1 VDVLISWPG
10 GDWQS
15 TARMV
20 AAIVG
25 GYLVVI
31 WLASVLWVYRDIRSR
46 TRDPISH
53 VTGVVIALAFPFIG
67 LPVYFVLRPG
77 DTLVEAYDR
86 QLEQEAILSEL
97 HAVSA
102 CPNCRRPIQD
112 EFMVCAHCASAL
124 REPCSNCSQLL
135 QFSWQHCPYCATRRV
150 QAAPQAAPQQPA
162 PAQAVPAPPL
172 EMEPPVEV
180 SLREEPS
187 AGDPNV
193 EERARARIG

>member
-1 VDVLISWPG
+1 MDVLISWPG
-10 GDWQS
+10 GDWQAA
-15 TARMV
+15 ARMV
-20 AAIVG
+20 GAVVG

-53 VTGVVIALAFPFIG
+53 VTGVVIALTFPFIG
-67 LPVYFVLRPG
+67 LPVYFVLRPSV
-77 DTLVEAYDR
+77 TLVEAYDR

-124 REPCSNCSQLL
+124 REPCSNCSKLL
-135 QFSWQHCPYCATRRV
+135 QFSWQHCPYCATPRA
-150 QAAPQAAPQQPA
+150 QAAPPRAAPSPS
-162 PAQAVPAPPL
+162 VSEPPL
-172 EMEPPVEV
+172 ELEPPAEV
-180 SLREEPS
+180 SLREQAPRGES
-187 AGDPNV
+187 GL
-193 EERARARIG
+193 EERARARTG

>member
-1 VDVLISWPG
+1 MDVLISWPG
-10 GDWQS
+10 GDWQA
-15 TARMV
+15 TARMAGAV
-20 AAIVG
+20 VG

-53 VTGVVIALAFPFIG
+53 VTGVVIALTFPFIG
-67 LPVYFVLRPG
+67 LPVYFVLRPSV
-77 DTLVEAYDR
+77 TLVEAYDR

-124 REPCSNCSQLL
+124 RQPCSNCSKLL
-135 QFSWQHCPYCATRRV
+135 QFSWQHCPYCATPRV
-150 QAAPQAAPQQPA
+150 QAAPPQAAPSQS
-162 PAQAVPAPPL
+162 VPEPPL
-172 EMEPPVEV
+172 ELEPPPEV
-180 SLREEPS
+180 SLREQPPRGEP
-187 AGDPNV
+187 GL

>member
-1 VDVLISWPG
+1 MDVLISWPG
-10 GDWQS
+10 GDWQA
-15 TARMV
+15 TARMAGAV
-20 AAIVG
+20 VG

-53 VTGVVIALAFPFIG
+53 VTGVVIALTFPFIG
-67 LPVYFVLRPG
+67 LPVYFVLRPSV
-77 DTLVEAYDR
+77 TLVEAYDR

-124 REPCSNCSQLL
+124 REPCSSCSKLL
-135 QFSWQHCPYCATRRV
+135 QFSWQHCPYCATPRA
-150 QAAPQAAPQQPA
+150 QAAPPQAAP
-162 PAQAVPAPPL
+162 AQSVPEPPL
-172 EMEPPVEV
+172 ELEPPTEV
-180 SLREEPS
+180 SLREQPS
-187 AGDPNV
+187 RGEAGL

>member
-1 VDVLISWPG
+1 MDVLISWPG
-10 GDWQS
+10 GDWQA
-15 TARMV
+15 TARMGGT
-20 AAIVG
+20 IVG

-53 VTGVVIALAFPFIG
+53 VTAVVIALAFPFIG

-77 DTLVEAYDR
+77 VTLVEAYDR

-102 CPNCRRPIQD
+102 CPNCRRPVQD
-112 EFMVCAHCASAL
+112 EFMVCAHCATPL

-135 QFSWQHCPYCATRRV
+135 QFSWQHCPYCATPRS
-150 QAAPQAAPQQPA
+150 QPA
-162 PAQAVPAPPL
+162 PAPRAAAAAPEPPL
-172 EMEPPVEV
+172 ELDPPPEV

-187 AGDPNV
+187 AT
-193 EERARARIG
+193 ERAQARTG